1 MVFFLRDK
9 IYEAKIKRLENEI
22 VDLEDK
28 IESLRAGNNRL
39 SDSLRNCRIEKK
51 EELRDWEEGLL
62 QREAEW
68 KVKEDNLR
76 WLEQANGE
84 KMRIIESL
92 CRCKHD

>member
-51 EELRDWEEGLL
+51 EELRDWGGRFTPERG
-62 QREAEW
+62 R
-68 KVKEDNLR
+68 
-76 WLEQANGE
+76 
-84 KMRIIESL
+84 MES
-92 CRCKHD
+92 